1 PSGETIEV
9 YIQDYGSRVELRIEN
24 PGPEIPPEHLAK
36 IFDRFYRVD
45 PARRE
50 GDGNAGLGLAI
61 ARSLMQAH
69 GGTISCTSQGGR
81 TAFILT
87 FTRRTSLR
95 T

>member
-1 PSGETIEV
+1 
-9 YIQDYGSRVELRIEN
+9 
-24 PGPEIPPEHLAK
+24 
-36 IFDRFYRVD
+36 D